1 MSDSQEPD
9 CSWSSLERLRP
20 QIPLLDNMAEAGIT
34 EAAIAPWLADMSILS
49 MRISGVT
56 ISRDTTP
63 QRQVDIEPVNE
74 APRHW
79 LDEECD
85 QRGEAYSEHGDHD
98 ASNEH
103 ESPRSTQEHL
113 SIRRV
118 SVNEWLE
125 GVDEFVD
132 SMVALSEDERPV
144 WTPELWAHLM
154 PGEVDV
160 LGYDDWTGFLDHL
173 DRMPR
178 MIHRVRGDFQQCP
191 YPDLRY
197 IGIRQQRERRALGEL
212 SSNVPWAPYV
222 FDEPSDEI
230 DNIENWDPT
239 WMDLEEGSV
248 GDDDEEGDDDIW
260 TRAHA
265 SAMEAEAA
273 AARATRERT
282 LMMEAE
288 RRIQSRIPGVGD
300 ELSPGRRV
308 VCIR

>member
-9 CSWSSLERLRP
+9 YSWSSLERLRP
-20 QIPLLDNMAEAGIT
+20 QIELLDNMAGAGIT

-63 QRQVDIEPVNE
+63 QRHVGIEPLNE

-79 LDEECD
+79 LDEEYD
-85 QRGEAYSEHGDHD
+85 QAYSENGDHD

-103 ESPRSTQEHL
+103 ESPLSTQEHV
-113 SIRRV
+113 SIRSV
-118 SVNEWLE
+118 SANEWLE

-132 SMVALSEDERPV
+132 SMVTLSEDERPV

-160 LGYDDWTGFLDHL
+160 LNYENWAGFFDDLV
-173 DRMPR
+173 RMPR

-197 IGIRQQRERRALGEL
+197 IYIRQRRERRALGQL
-212 SSNVPWAPYV
+212 SSNVPWKPYDC
-222 FDEPSDEI
+222 DEPSDEI
-230 DNIENWDPT
+230 DNIENLDPT
-239 WMDLEEGSV
+239 WMDSEEGSV
-248 GDDDEEGDDDIW
+248 DDDEEGDDDIW
-260 TRAHA
+260 TRAHV

-282 LMMEAE
+282 LIMEAE